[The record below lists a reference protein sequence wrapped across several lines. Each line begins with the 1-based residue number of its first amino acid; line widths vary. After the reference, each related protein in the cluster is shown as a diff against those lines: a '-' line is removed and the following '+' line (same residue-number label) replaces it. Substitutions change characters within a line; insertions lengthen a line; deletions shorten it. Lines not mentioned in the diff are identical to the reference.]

1 MGSLVVRN
9 IPDAV
14 KERLKERAKKN
25 GRSMEEEVREILKGA
40 AKNVEPPGAGVGT
53 RFANRFRQ
61 IGPGEEPH
69 IVELRGLALETPDF
83 DHDHPRYKR
92 RIRANARRP

>member
-14 KERLKERAKKN
+14 KERLKERAKKH
-25 GRSMEEEVREILKGA
+25 GRSMEEEVRDILKRA
-40 AKNVEPPGAGVGT
+40 AKDVDAPGAGVGT

-69 IVELRGLALETPDF
+69 IVELRDITIEPPNF
-83 DHDHPRYKR
+83 ENDHPRYKR
-92 RIRANARRP
+92 RVRADARRA